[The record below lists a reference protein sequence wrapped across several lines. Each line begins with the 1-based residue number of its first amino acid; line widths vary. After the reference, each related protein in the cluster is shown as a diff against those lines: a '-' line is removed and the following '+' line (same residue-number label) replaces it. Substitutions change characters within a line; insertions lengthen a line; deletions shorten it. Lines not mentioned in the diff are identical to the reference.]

1 MLSIQKLRN
10 KAGLLITIVIGLALV
25 AFVLG
30 DIMNPNKSS
39 LFSKDN
45 IVLKVNGQGVLSTEY
60 FDLQKQLESN
70 YQSNGQTVDDNTR
83 NMIAMQS
90 WDQLLRQVVLQQEY
104 EKLGLGVKIDE
115 HGIIGITPKE
125 IRDLI
130 VGNNV
135 DPQIQQIFRNQETG
149 AFDKSL
155 ALNFLQNMDKDPEK
169 KQIWLTIEK
178 QLIENRMATKYAALL
193 TQGIYTTSV
202 EAKMLVKEKSH
213 KVDISY
219 VQVPF
224 FTMPDSAFKPT
235 TEELEAY
242 LSKHNDEF
250 KQETSRDI
258 DYVVFPVKAS
268 QADVQSIQKSVY
280 DLSVDFKT
288 TENDENFVNS
298 NSSIGFDSKFHKKG
312 TLPAVLDSFAFNG
325 SKGDMCAPYFDGE
338 YIKVSKISKIQ
349 LLADSV
355 KARHIL
361 VTTPNAQQ
369 VIDSLKGAIEKGE
382 NFSVLAFKY
391 SEDKGSKMKGGELD
405 WFKEGQMVR
414 PFNDTCFMGKV
425 GKLYVVPTQYG
436 IHLIEILQKGVET
449 KKVQLATLAAKIEAS
464 TATRN
469 MIYAEAN
476 KFAGENNTAALFQKS
491 IESNAKIDKR
501 VATELKP
508 ADRVI
513 SGIESARQIVRWMY
527 DSKKGDVS
535 SVFDCTNSFVVAC
548 VKATR
553 EKGSAQLETVKMQIE
568 TEVVKEKKAAKILAD
583 IAKAGAFASLS
594 ELSAK
599 LKNVQVRDAAGIVFS
614 TSGVA
619 GVGLEPSVV
628 GVATVLPAGKVS
640 KPIVGNSGVFVLVVN
655 KVDETPVSDIKL
667 EQDQQTRM
675 NKSRFGYYSF
685 NVLKD
690 KSDIEDNRLLF
701 E

>member
-30 DIMNPNKSS
+30 DIMNPKKSS

-45 IVLKVNGQGVLSTEY
+45 IVLKVNGQSVPSTEY

-70 YQSNGQTVDDNTR
+70 YQSNGQTIDDNTR

-104 EKLGLGVKIDE
+104 EKLGLGVKIEE

-193 TQGIYTTSV
+193 TQGINTTTV

-224 FTMPDSAFKPT
+224 FTMPDSSFKPT
-235 TEELEAY
+235 TDELEAY
-242 LSKHNDEF
+242 LSKHKDEF

-258 DYVVFPVKAS
+258 DYVVFAVKAS
-268 QADVQSIQKSVY
+268 QADVQAIQKSVS
-280 DLSVDFKT
+280 DLSKDFKT

-298 NSSIGFDSKFHKKG
+298 NSSVGFDSKFHKKG
-312 TLPAVLDSFAFNG
+312 TLPAAIDSFAFNG

-361 VTTPNAQQ
+361 VTSPNAKQ

-391 SEDKGSKMKGGELD
+391 SEDKGSKMKGGELG

-436 IHLIEILQKGVET
+436 FHLIEIQEKGVET

-469 MIYAEAN
+469 KIYADAN

-491 IESNAKIDKR
+491 IETNSKVDKR

-513 SGIESARQIVRWMY
+513 SGIESARQIVRWMFE
-527 DSKKGDVS
+527 SKKGDVS

-548 VKATR
+548 IKATR
-553 EKGSAQLETVKMQIE
+553 EKGAAELESVKGQIE
-568 TEVVKEKKAAKILAD
+568 PEVIKEKKTAKILD
-583 IAKAGAFASLS
+583 EISKAGSFASLS
-594 ELSAK
+594 DLATK

-640 KPIVGNSGVFVLVVN
+640 KPVIGNSGVFVLVVN

-690 KSDIEDNRLLF
+690 KSDIVDNRILF